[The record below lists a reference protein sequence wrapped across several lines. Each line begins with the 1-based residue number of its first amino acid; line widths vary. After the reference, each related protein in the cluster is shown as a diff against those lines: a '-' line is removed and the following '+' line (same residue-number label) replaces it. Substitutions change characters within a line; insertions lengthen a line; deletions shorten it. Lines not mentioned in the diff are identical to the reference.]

1 MKQDLVDIIKY
12 YYTNKLS
19 SNIQQQVTINQLLQ
33 FVVMSRGRPVL
44 KEMKQ
49 AAPGTWQ
56 ADKRDAQHQS
66 EVDSDQSAVQQ

>member
-33 FVVMSRGRPVL
+33 FVVLSRGRPEL
-44 KEMKQ
+44 KETKASSARNVTSGQ
-49 AAPGTWQ
+49 A
-56 ADKRDAQHQS
+56 
-66 EVDSDQSAVQQ
+66 